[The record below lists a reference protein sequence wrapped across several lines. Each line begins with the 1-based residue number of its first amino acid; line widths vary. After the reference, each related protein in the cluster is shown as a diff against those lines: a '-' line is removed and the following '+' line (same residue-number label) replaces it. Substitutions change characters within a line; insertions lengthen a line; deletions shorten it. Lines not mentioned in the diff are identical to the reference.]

1 MHRYSPRAPSPPRTP
16 GPRARSATVPRGG
29 NARRAGRAQA
39 VTHVVCL
46 HASASSGRQWRAL
59 QDQLAGGS
67 YRVLSPDLYG
77 SGDGPPWPHGRG
89 LTLADEVALLEPV
102 FEEAGES
109 FHLIGHSYGGAVA
122 ARAALTYP
130 GRFRSLVLIEPV
142 LFGLLIAED
151 PHQPAAREIAAVCQH
166 TRAAV
171 AVGSLDSAAQRFID
185 YWMGAGTWAGMPP
198 QRRAAVARAMPG
210 VRSQWT
216 AIFAEPAPLPAYAL
230 LDLPVL
236 YLEGSE
242 SPPSTRAV
250 ARLLTQT
257 LPHVTSAELKDAGHM
272 APVTH
277 PGLVNA
283 AIQEHLA
290 RLG

>member
-1 MHRYSPRAPSPPRTP
+1 ARSPGAH
-16 GPRARSATVPRGG
+16 SATVPRGG
-29 NARRAGRAQA
+29 SARREGRPQGAA
-39 VTHVVCL
+39 HVVCL

-59 QDQLAGGS
+59 QGQLADG
-67 YRVLSPDLYG
+67 YQVLSPDLYG
-77 SGDGPPWPHGRG
+77 SGDSPPWPPGRG
-89 LTLADEVALLEPV
+89 LTLADEVARLEPV
-102 FEEAGES
+102 FEAAGGP

-130 GRFRSLVLIEPV
+130 GCFRSLVLVEPV

-151 PHQPAAREIAAVCQH
+151 AHQPAAREIVSVCQH

-171 AVGSLDSAAQRFID
+171 EVGALDSAAQRFID
-185 YWMGAGTWAGMPP
+185 YWMGAGTWAGLPP
-198 QRRAAVARAMPG
+198 QRRAVIADAMPG

-216 AIFAEPAPLPAYAL
+216 AIFAETTPLPVYSL

-236 YLEGSE
+236 YLEGSK
-242 SPPSTRAV
+242 SPPPARAV

-257 LPHVTSAELKDAGHM
+257 LPNVTSAVLADAGHM
-272 APVTH
+272 APLTH

-283 AIQEHLA
+283 AIQEHLE
-290 RLG
+290 RLS